1 MMRRVT
7 SAVPFAAL
15 VTALALLVPT
25 PAPGQLGIAARAGT
39 LGIGGEAALA
49 LSDRLVLRGGL
60 GLTPFDVST
69 TFDGIDVELEL
80 PESWYTVGVDLY
92 LNGAM
97 RVGGGFLFRPD
108 DPRLTATPVDPVDVG
123 GRSFT
128 PEEIGVLTGVL
139 GAQGRAPYLLVGFGK
154 HTSSG
159 FGLSL
164 DVGAAFTGDPEVTLD
179 AEGGTFSD
187 QAELDAR
194 LIQEAEDF
202 EEDMKGYLRFWPIVS
217 LGVRLGLGGGHP

>member
-1 MMRRVT
+1 MRRAT
-7 SAVPFAAL
+7 PAAIPFAAL
-15 VTALALLVPT
+15 FAAFALLM
-25 PAPGQLGIAARAGT
+25 PAPASAQLGVAARAGT

-60 GLTPFDVST
+60 GLVPFDVST
-69 TFDGIDVELEL
+69 TFDGIDMELEF
-80 PESWYTVGVDLY
+80 PESWYNVGLDIY

-108 DPRLTATPVDPVDVG
+108 DPRLTATPVEPVDVG
-123 GRSFT
+123 GRTFT
-128 PEEIGVLTGVL
+128 PEEIGSLVGVL
-139 GAQGRAPYLLVGFGK
+139 GGQERAPYLLIGFGK

-159 FGLSL
+159 FGLTL

-187 QAELDAR
+187 SAELDAR
-194 LIQEAEDF
+194 LEQEAQDF
-202 EEDMKGYLRFWPIVS
+202 EDDMKGYLRFWPIVS
-217 LGVRLGLGGGHP
+217 LGVRLGFG

>member
-1 MMRRVT
+1 MRRAT
-7 SAVPFAAL
+7 LAAVACASILGAL
-15 VTALALLVPT
+15 WLLSPSPV
-25 PAPGQLGIAARAGT
+25 AGQLGIAARAGT

-49 LSDRLVLRGGL
+49 LSDRLVLRGGI
-60 GLTPFDVST
+60 GLMPFEVTT
-69 TFDGIDVELEL
+69 TFDGIEAELEL
-80 PESWYTVGVDLY
+80 PGSWYNVGVDLY

-108 DPRLTATPVDPVDVG
+108 DPRLTATPTEPVDIG
-123 GRSFT
+123 GRTFT

-139 GAQGRAPYLLVGFGK
+139 GSETRAPYLLVGFGK

-164 DVGAAFTGDPEVTLD
+164 DVGVAFTGDPDVTLD
-179 AEGGTFSD
+179 AQGGTFSD

-194 LIQEAEDF
+194 LDQEAQDF
-202 EEDMKGYLRFWPIVS
+202 EDDMKGYLRFWPIVS
-217 LGVRLGLGGGHP
+217 LGARLGLG

>member
-1 MMRRVT
+1 MRRAT
-7 SAVPFAAL
+7 PAALSFAAF
-15 VTALALLVPT
+15 VAGFTLLM
-25 PAPGQLGIAARAGT
+25 PAPASAQLGVAARAGT

-60 GLTPFDVST
+60 GLIPFDVST

-80 PESWYTVGVDLY
+80 PESWYNVGLDIY

-97 RVGGGFLFRPD
+97 RVGGGFLLRPD
-108 DPRLTATPVDPVDVG
+108 DPRLTATPAEPVDVG
-123 GRSFT
+123 GRTFT
-128 PEEIGVLTGVL
+128 PEEIGQLTGVL
-139 GAQGRAPYLLVGFGK
+139 GSQGRAPYLLIGFGK

-179 AEGGTFSD
+179 SEGGTFSD
-187 QAELDAR
+187 SAELDAR
-194 LIQEAEDF
+194 LEQEAQDF
-202 EEDMKGYLRFWPIVS
+202 EDDMKGYLRFWPIVS
-217 LGVRLGLGGGHP
+217 LGVRLGVG